1 MDGLHAGRAARLVPL
16 PGMKA
21 LIPDERVLNRF
32 LAYQIQGCQTELREE
47 WVKQGATVESI
58 EHQRMLDAR
67 FAFPSVEDQHAIAD
81 YLDTE
86 TARIDALMG
95 EKEGLIVLLKEH
107 RQSVASDAVMR
118 GLRPDVVTR
127 QVRGGL
133 GSIPDHWRLVPLKRF
148 VKVLGGHTPS
158 TENPA
163 YWDGDVPWVSPK
175 DMKREVL
182 TDSIDHVS
190 DKAVSECGLA
200 VISPDATLVV
210 VRGMILAHSFP
221 VARNS
226 VPVTINQDM
235 KALRPISDVLP
246 EYLPWLLRGVKPIV
260 LSLTEQS
267 AHGTLALRTD
277 KFFGERFMANDEDT
291 LQAANARA
299 TARLSTCPTAVTA
312 RYDRRIGRVVVV
324 LSSGLEIAFKP
335 HDAQGLES
343 ARPAQLAGIEIS
355 PSGLGLHFPELDA
368 DLYLPALL
376 EGFLG
381 SRQWMASAMGKA
393 GGQKTTDP
401 KAAAA
406 RANGRLGGRP
416 RKTRALAT
424 A

>member
-1 MDGLHAGRAARLVPL
+1 
-16 PGMKA
+16 
-21 LIPDERVLNRF
+21 
-32 LAYQIQGCQTELREE
+32 
-47 WVKQGATVESI
+47 
-58 EHQRMLDAR
+58 
-67 FAFPSVEDQHAIAD
+67 
-81 YLDTE
+81 
-86 TARIDALMG
+86 
-95 EKEGLIVLLKEH
+95 
-107 RQSVASDAVMR
+107 
-118 GLRPDVVTR
+118 
-127 QVRGGL
+127 
-133 GSIPDHWRLVPLKRF
+133 
-148 VKVLGGHTPS
+148 
-158 TENPA
+158 
-163 YWDGDVPWVSPK
+163 
-175 DMKREVL
+175 
-182 TDSIDHVS
+182 
-190 DKAVSECGLA
+190 
-200 VISPDATLVV
+200 
-210 VRGMILAHSFP
+210 
-221 VARNS
+221 
-226 VPVTINQDM
+226 
-235 KALRPISDVLP
+235 
-246 EYLPWLLRGVKPIV
+246 
-260 LSLTEQS
+260 
-267 AHGTLALRTD
+267 
-277 KFFGERFMANDEDT
+277 MANDEDT

-416 RKTRALAT
+416 RKTRPLAT